1 LLINI
6 REAGMRSG
14 WTGSMRVFGVAA
26 AALVLVG
33 TSLSADN
40 NWPQF
45 RGPGSRGVSD
55 GRDLPVAWSKSENV
69 AWATKI
75 AGRGWSSPIVWGDKV
90 FLTSA
95 MPLKGDVEKV
105 KPGLYFG
112 GERKTPKVPFRY
124 VVSCLDFNTGKILW
138 EKTAYEGIPK
148 FGHHLKNTMAS
159 ETPVTDGER
168 VYAYFG
174 NVGVF
179 AYDFDG
185 NEKWNRPLGA
195 YPMANNWGTAASP
208 ALCDG
213 RLFVVDDNEK
223 HSFLSALDAV
233 TGKELWRKDRD
244 EKSNWATPYVWKNE
258 KRTELVTCGV
268 KRVRSYGLD
277 GTLLWELDGMSSIV
291 IPTPFSAD
299 GLLYVTSGYVLSQKR
314 PLFAIKPGASGDIS
328 LEKKETSNAHVAWA
342 DLKAG
347 PYNVSPVL
355 YKDVL
360 YVLYDRGSLAAFD
373 AHTGKAL
380 YEPPQAR
387 VGRSGHYTASPWA
400 YNDRIFCLSEE
411 GETLVI
417 EAGGTKPNIVR
428 KNDLDELCMATP
440 AIARGSLLIRTES
453 QIYRIATKNRVA
465 AAPVTAAP

>member
-1 LLINI
+1 
-6 REAGMRSG
+6 MRSG
-14 WTGSMRVFGVAA
+14 GTGAMRVFGIAA
-26 AALVLVG
+26 GVFILLGA
-33 TSLSADN
+33 SLSADD

-45 RGPGSRGVSD
+45 RGPGSRGTSD
-55 GRDLPVAWSKSENV
+55 ERDLPEAWSKTENV

-75 AGRGWSSPIVWGDKV
+75 AGRGWSSPIVWGDKI

-95 MPLKGDVEKV
+95 IQLKGDVEKV

-124 VVSCLDFNTGKILW
+124 VVVCLDFNTGKILW
-138 EKTAYEGIPK
+138 EKTAFEGIPK

-168 VYAYFG
+168 VYVYFG

-185 NEKWNRPLGA
+185 NQKWGRELGA

-208 ALCDG
+208 AICDG
-213 RLFVVDDNEK
+213 RLFVIDDNEK
-223 HSFLSALDAV
+223 HSFLSALDAA

-244 EKSNWATPYVWKNE
+244 EKSNWATPYVWKND

-268 KRVRSYGLD
+268 KSVRSYDLD
-277 GTLLWELDGMSSIV
+277 GKLLWQLSGMSSIV

-299 GLLYVTSGYVLSQKR
+299 GLLYVTSGYVLSPKK

-328 LEKKETSNAHVAWA
+328 LDAGKKQTSNAHIAWA
-342 DLKAG
+342 NLTSG

-360 YVLYDRGSLAAFD
+360 YVLYDRGTLASFD

-380 YEPPQAR
+380 YDPPQAR
-387 VGRSGHYTASPWA
+387 IGTSGHYTASPWA
-400 YNDRIFCLSEE
+400 YNDKVFCLSEE
-411 GETLVI
+411 GLTLVV
-417 EAGGTKPNIVR
+417 EAGGTKPKIVR
-428 KNDLDELCMATP
+428 KNDLEELCMATP
-440 AIARGSLLIRTES
+440 AIARGSLFIRTES
-453 QIYRIATKNRVA
+453 QLYRIASKNRVA
-465 AAPVTAAP
+465 VAP

>member
-1 LLINI
+1 
-6 REAGMRSG
+6 MRSG
-14 WTGSMRVFGVAA
+14 GTGAMRVFGIAVGVF
-26 AALVLVG
+26 VLLG
-33 TSLSADN
+33 ASLSADD

-45 RGPGSRGVSD
+45 RGPGSRGTSD
-55 GRDLPVAWSKSENV
+55 ERDLPEAWSKTENV

-75 AGRGWSSPIVWGDKV
+75 AGRGWSSPIVWGDKI

-95 MPLKGDVEKV
+95 IQLKGDVEKV

-124 VVSCLDFNTGKILW
+124 VVDCLDFNTGKILW
-138 EKTAYEGIPK
+138 EKTAFEGIPK

-179 AYDFDG
+179 AYDLDG
-185 NEKWNRPLGA
+185 NEKWSRELGA

-208 ALCDG
+208 VLFDG
-213 RLFVVDDNEK
+213 RLYVQDDNEK
-223 HSFLSALDAV
+223 HSFLSALDAK

-268 KRVRSYGLD
+268 KSVRSYDLD
-277 GTLLWELDGMSSIV
+277 GKLLWQLSGMSSIV

-299 GLLYVTSGYVLSQKR
+299 GLLYVTSGYVLSPKK
-314 PLFAIKPGASGDIS
+314 PLFAIKAGASGDIS
-328 LEKKETSNAHVAWA
+328 LDADKKQTSNAHIAWA
-342 DLKAG
+342 NLTSG

-360 YVLYDRGSLAAFD
+360 YVLYDRGTLSSFN
-373 AHTGKAL
+373 AHTGEAL
-380 YEPPQAR
+380 YDPPQAR
-387 VGRSGHYTASPWA
+387 IGTSGHYTASPWA
-400 YNDRIFCLSEE
+400 YNDKVFCLSEE
-411 GETLVI
+411 GLTLVV
-417 EAGGTKPNIVR
+417 EAGGTKPKIVR
-428 KNDLDELCMATP
+428 KNDLEELCMATP
-440 AIARGSLLIRTES
+440 AIARGSLFIRTES
-453 QIYRIATKNRVA
+453 QLYRIASKNRVA
-465 AAPVTAAP
+465 VAP